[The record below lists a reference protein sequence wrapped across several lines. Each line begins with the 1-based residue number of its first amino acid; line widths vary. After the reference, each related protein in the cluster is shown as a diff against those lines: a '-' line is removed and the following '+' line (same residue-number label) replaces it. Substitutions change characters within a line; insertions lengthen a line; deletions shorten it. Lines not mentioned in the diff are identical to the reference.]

1 MAKINWLVDMCEPS
15 FSSMQHLMIN
25 KSVIV
30 KKNII
35 YKFFVE
41 KWKVNHLLYTVHKQT
56 IQYGISYSH
65 VHILHFVYSFNVDKL
80 ICCIKSDFPLY
91 LKDLIHDA
99 EIYIHVLKLVHK

>member
-1 MAKINWLVDMCEPS
+1 MAKINWLVDMCEPITQ
-15 FSSMQHLMIN
+15 QHATFNDQQISN
-25 KSVIV
+25 CK

-80 ICCIKSDFPLY
+80 ICCI
-91 LKDLIHDA
+91 
-99 EIYIHVLKLVHK
+99 